1 MEMTTD
7 EMCAYLRE
15 WAIDKVEEVE
25 SIGAKDAIYK
35 EFEEWIEIDDND
47 EDMELLVLE
56 PITEIVE
63 ELDEDEYCRWR

>member
-35 EFEEWIEIDDND
+35 EFEEWIEIEDDGP
-47 EDMELLVLE
+47 DMELLVLE
-56 PITEIVE
+56 SITEVLD
-63 ELDEDEYCRWR
+63 ELDED